1 MEYWGSPKD
10 RMFKLVKVRGKGL
23 GYIALQD
30 LVPGTLLVTEPPALL
45 VFLIGGDLSSAA
57 SKDVTRQFCD
67 KTSKE
72 RKEIMSLFNK
82 YTDEDNVILGIFKT
96 NAMVI
101 SSSESCLF
109 PQICR
114 ANHACVPNCN
124 YFWNSELNQQ
134 QLYVC
139 KKVVRGEEI
148 TVSYL
153 PDNLLG
159 GSEERRRFLLD
170 RNNFHCVCATCSQK
184 PGISLAMDE
193 YNRTSVVRKMGE
205 INKLAKHVT
214 LDLGETVAKRKYK
227 ALCLSLLGQLKKMQ
241 INVTSLYLVKNCLF
255 SVSVLLCDEEMA
267 VMWAKDVCR
276 MSKTLTG
283 RSPETREWAYTANSV
298 PRLFRNLHQ
307 LELDVQ
313 TWSLE
318 I

>member
-1 MEYWGSPKD
+1 
-10 RMFKLVKVRGKGL
+10 
-23 GYIALQD
+23 
-30 LVPGTLLVTEPPALL
+30 
-45 VFLIGGDLSSAA
+45 
-57 SKDVTRQFCD
+57 
-67 KTSKE
+67 
-72 RKEIMSLFNK
+72 MSLFNK
-82 YTDEDNVILGIFKT
+82 YTDEDNEILGIFKT

-101 SSSESCLF
+101 SGYQSCLF

-124 YFWNSELNQQ
+124 YFWNSELSQQ

-159 GSEERRRFLLD
+159 GTEVRRGFLLQ
-170 RNNFHCVCATCSQK
+170 RNNFLCVCATCTQK
-184 PGISLAMDE
+184 PGITLAMDE
-193 YNRTSVVRKMGE
+193 YNRASVVRKMGE
-205 INKLAKHVT
+205 INKQAKHVT
-214 LDLGETVAKRKYK
+214 LDLGESEAKRKYK

-241 INVTSLYLVKNCLF
+241 INMTSLYLVKNCLF

-283 RSPETREWAYTANSV
+283 RSAETRGWAYTARSV
-298 PRLFRNLHQ
+298 HRLFRNLHQ
-307 LELDVQ
+307 LEVDIQ
-313 TWSLE
+313 GWSLA